1 MDMGVPYF
9 LLCINILKYTN
20 NNFGSNFMYVFVIKP
35 LRKSRNITLYG
46 LSKSTGISRTYLRNL
61 ENNKVFNPT
70 MQILNKIASVLNV
83 TIKDLF
89 YYNNDVEELRSE
101 MYHRINKYGLDSKE
115 TYEVSQIIDLL
126 LNVNGTFK

>member
-1 MDMGVPYF
+1 
-9 LLCINILKYTN
+9 
-20 NNFGSNFMYVFVIKP
+20 MYVFVIKP

-126 LNVNGTFK
+126 LNVDGTFK

>member
-1 MDMGVPYF
+1 MGVPYF

-70 MQILNKIASVLNV
+70 MKILDKIANALDV

-89 YYNNDVEELRSE
+89 YYDNDV
-101 MYHRINKYGLDSKE
+101 NKLKE
-115 TYEVSQIIDLL
+115 CRKYLV
-126 LNVNGTFK
+126 

>member
-1 MDMGVPYF
+1 
-9 LLCINILKYTN
+9 
-20 NNFGSNFMYVFVIKP
+20 MYVFVIKP

-70 MQILNKIASVLNV
+70 LQILNKIASVLNV

-101 MYHRINKYGLDSKE
+101 MYRRINKYGLDSKE

-126 LNVNGTFK
+126 LNIDGVFKHSQKCGNKKRRSLRCTNSSKQDKL